1 MSNEKNRQSNIECLR
16 ILAMLL
22 IVAHHFSVH
31 GGGNFLEQ
39 FTTNYVWTEFIS
51 SGGKVGVNLFVLI
64 TGYFCINKNP
74 KISNIIFLW
83 LNTFFYSTSLYLIFL
98 CFGREFNLSEC
109 IKAFIPFTFNQYWFV
124 TCYATLFILIPFINI
139 FTRNATKEQYF
150 KLLVILLVLWSV
162 IPSLIFIPPLYG
174 NKWYFSSLGW
184 FILLYLVSG
193 YIRLYG
199 LTRKITNKKLF
210 TITGIMLFVIFVWI
224 IFCNIQF
231 SIGNTW
237 WRHLFYFSEMNS
249 ITIFLISVSIFC
261 LFLKI
266 QVNNNYIINF
276 IASCMFG
283 VYLIHDNNYVRPWLW
298 KNFWEVSNHMSIPS
312 LKFILWSIYVICTTF
327 VICIFIEA
335 LKKLLFN
342 KISRLLR

>member
-1 MSNEKNRQSNIECLR
+1 M
-16 ILAMLL
+16 
-22 IVAHHFSVH
+22 
-31 GGGNFLEQ
+31 
-39 FTTNYVWTEFIS
+39 
-51 SGGKVGVNLFVLI
+51 
-64 TGYFCINKNP
+64 
-74 KISNIIFLW
+74 W

-199 LTRKITNKKLF
+199 LMRKITNKKLF

-342 KISRLLR
+342 KISRILR